1 MSDSKEKEA
10 AVPAEEAAPA
20 EATLPTEESSETMES
35 QEKTT
40 PQENTE
46 DWFSSGAAWGAS
58 WLTSAKQKTMST
70 IELMKKDM
78 NEFREAVQTEA
89 VAIASATADSMKQQ
103 AQQFHHD
110 ATVKSEE
117 KTSEAE
123 ETKTSEGTSGGGFGF
138 GWMKTIVDSV
148 KTLGTIDTTDGE
160 DEFTEKLSSNK
171 ILRKSTLDQC
181 RLNQIQTNEETF
193 TVPPNSNLDLYK
205 QWLRE
210 FKIEEYDAEIN
221 ALLSYN
227 PRLREMYGRI
237 VPAVVDNH
245 SFWNRYFFRI
255 HVAEMEQ
262 ETVANERKLL
272 ETLSVDTKSH
282 EPLTKKT
289 SNDTS
294 SPSDVEV
301 VDAAA
306 APQNDETWSMCSSV
320 HQDEDNG
327 PTTPK
332 ATEIDEKEWVMINL
346 IHYLA
351 MLSAIADLFVNFFL
365 VFKIFFRKGIFAR
378 DAVHYIFFLA
388 IAGLASGLSSF
399 PQLLVI
405 LTFNNDNCHSFKLAL
420 ASVFRVFTVRL
431 QFCLL
436 AAFAVD
442 RFVSISTPAFYQS
455 FPRKQ
460 PAYLAGAVSLLLAA
474 FEVFAFLFQ
483 NDFSGVVKSCSS
495 SVFFGGPLYQR
506 LNPLF
511 NLVQVAVIFLGAFS
525 LFVDTL
531 PAISN
536 EIRRLPSANFAVRW
550 IFLFATVLLLLPVV
564 APLLLRFRVAITD
577 VFPDVLVFGDLCLHL
592 NSTVLLL
599 IIHYVRSDLR
609 RVVRTLRR
617 KKVTSDTL
625 TINTINVGENS

>member
-171 ILRKSTLDQC
+171 ILRKSTLDQ
-181 RLNQIQTNEETF
+181 IQTNEETF

-332 ATEIDEKEWVMINL
+332 ATEIDEKEWV
-346 IHYLA
+346 
-351 MLSAIADLFVNFFL
+351 
-365 VFKIFFRKGIFAR
+365 
-378 DAVHYIFFLA
+378 DAAKDEH
-388 IAGLASGLSSF
+388 
-399 PQLLVI
+399 
-405 LTFNNDNCHSFKLAL
+405 
-420 ASVFRVFTVRL
+420 
-431 QFCLL
+431 
-436 AAFAVD
+436 
-442 RFVSISTPAFYQS
+442 
-455 FPRKQ
+455 
-460 PAYLAGAVSLLLAA
+460 
-474 FEVFAFLFQ
+474 
-483 NDFSGVVKSCSS
+483 
-495 SVFFGGPLYQR
+495 
-506 LNPLF
+506 
-511 NLVQVAVIFLGAFS
+511 
-525 LFVDTL
+525 
-531 PAISN
+531 
-536 EIRRLPSANFAVRW
+536 
-550 IFLFATVLLLLPVV
+550 
-564 APLLLRFRVAITD
+564 
-577 VFPDVLVFGDLCLHL
+577 
-592 NSTVLLL
+592 
-599 IIHYVRSDLR
+599 
-609 RVVRTLRR
+609 
-617 KKVTSDTL
+617 
-625 TINTINVGENS
+625 